1 MTDTTRWMSEVGSI
15 RQMRDELQLKAHLL
29 RADLRDE
36 LKQLEHQLAT
46 LERDLHP
53 VGAAIGTT
61 AKELAHETQAL
72 LKDVKA
78 GYARIRDA
86 VRAAV

>member
-1 MTDTTRWMSEVGSI
+1 MNDTNRWMNEVGSI
-15 RQMRDELQLKAHLL
+15 RQVRDELRLKAHLL

-36 LKQLEHQLAT
+36 LESLEHKFVE

-53 VGAAIGTT
+53 IGTAIGKT
-61 AKELAHETQAL
+61 AKELADETQVL
-72 LKDVKA
+72 LKDVQA

>member
-1 MTDTTRWMSEVGSI
+1 MSDTTRWMNEVGSI

-29 RADLRDE
+29 RADLRGE
-36 LKQLEHQLAT
+36 LERLEHDLVR

-53 VGAAIGTT
+53 IGTAIGTT
-61 AKELAHETQAL
+61 AKELANETQVL
-72 LKDVKA
+72 LKDVQA
-78 GYARIRDA
+78 GYVRIRDA